1 MKIVVP
7 ADEKQPEMPVSVSFG
22 RAPYFIIY
30 DTDSALYTAA
40 VNPGADASGGAG
52 VKAAQA
58 AADAGAEAVITFRCG
73 ENAVELFNTAGIT
86 LYTAV
91 SGSVADNIG
100 LCTGGKLA
108 VLHDIH
114 PGLHHAGDRPE

>member
-1 MKIVVP
+1 MKIIVP
-7 ADEKQPEMPVSVSFG
+7 ADEKQPETPVSVSFG

-30 DTDSALYTAA
+30 DTDAAQYTAV

-58 AADAGAEAVITFRCG
+58 AVDSGADAVVTFRCG
-73 ENAVELFNTAGIT
+73 ENAAELFNAAGIT

-91 SGSVADNIG
+91 SGSVSDNIG

-114 PGLHHAGDRPE
+114 PGLHHAGEKTQ